1 MPRRFAP
8 AALAAVALMALQG
21 GVARADD
28 TPASVPNK
36 TATPPTSKPAK
47 PQPARKA
54 TPAERADADRLPPL
68 DRAAF
73 WAREAALDPS
83 DAVAGM
89 KFAQS
94 LRQLGQTD
102 EAVLAC
108 QKVLVLSP
116 NNVEVLLELARDHIA
131 RNESFYAIA
140 PLKHAEQL
148 APKDWRAPSLLG
160 VAYDQLARPADAR
173 TAWNAALKLSPD
185 NPAVLSNLALS
196 LAASGDAAQAEPLL
210 RKAAASPT
218 ATVQTRQNLALV
230 LGLEGKTQEAES
242 LIRDNVPPTQA
253 EADLAWLK
261 GAPPA
266 AGLSAASA
274 PIASPKAETRTWSS
288 VANPAAEQ

>member
-8 AALAAVALMALQG
+8 AAFAAVVLL
-21 GVARADD
+21 GVQAGAAHAADASA
-28 TPASVPNK
+28 PAPDAK
-36 TATPPTSKPAK
+36 TAQTQSAAK
-47 PQPARKA
+47 PIRPATAKKA
-54 TPAERADADRLPPL
+54 SPIERADAERLAPI

-73 WAREAALDPS
+73 WAREAALDPA
-83 DAVAGM
+83 DAVAGV
-89 KFAQS
+89 KFAQA

-108 QKVLVLSP
+108 QKVLVLAP

-131 RNESFYAIA
+131 RNESFYALA
-140 PLKHAEQL
+140 PLKQAAQL

-196 LAASGDAAQAEPLL
+196 LAAGGDAAQAETLL
-210 RKAAASPT
+210 RKAVASRA

-230 LGLEGKTQEAES
+230 LGLEGKTQEAEA
-242 LIRDNVPPTQA
+242 LIRDDVPPAQA

-261 GAPPA
+261 GAPPPP
-266 AGLSAASA
+266 GAASA
-274 PIASPKAETRTWSS
+274 PVAPAKSETRTWSS
-288 VANPAAEQ
+288 VANPSAEK